1 MKERDLKVG
10 TIITHPEH
18 LSITRIVDITDNEYI
33 IDNRIDNLSSFKL
46 TSLKP
51 DVVVLPKKFIRRIK
65 PVKIF
70 IGLFKY
76 NERLSLSVAPGL
88 ILAGSY
94 VRTSISSNNTMLIVE
109 SVDDKTYVRIAK
121 VDYSNTVDYYQTGAK
136 FANAVEVYS
145 EEIQYAHELQDFCE
159 KHKLQDIACSHSYFP
174 LCVLD
179 TSSEPEAKKYSKD
192 NTFNQKIAV
201 INNLRKHCW
210 ASFPIMNYYNY
221 EDEKE

>member
-1 MKERDLKVG
+1 MKEKDLKIG
-10 TIITHPEH
+10 TIITHPRRP
-18 LSITRIVDITDNEYI
+18 SITRIVDITDNEYI
-33 IDNRIDNLSSFKL
+33 IDNRIESLYSFRY

-51 DVVVLPKKFIRRIK
+51 DVIVLPKKFIRRIK

-70 IGLFKY
+70 IGLFQY
-76 NERLSLSVAPGL
+76 NERLSSSVAPGL
-88 ILAGSY
+88 VLTGSY

-109 SVDDKTYVRIAK
+109 SIDDRTYVRIAK
-121 VDYSNTVDYYQTGAK
+121 VYYSNPV
-136 FANAVEVYS
+136 AVYT

-174 LCVLD
+174 LCTLD
-179 TSSEPEAKKYSKD
+179 TSSEPEAKKYAKD
-192 NTFNQKIAV
+192 NTFNQKIAA
-201 INNLRKHCW
+201 INRLRKRHW